1 MSRRRRVTPAREPR
15 PRWWWR
21 SILLGAIITTMVLGG
36 QWILHRS
43 FFAVQSI
50 VVTGNLHETRE
61 QVVAQA
67 GLTTQVAMIDLNE
80 ANISRR
86 LSLMPWV
93 ARAVVSRQ
101 WPHSVLVVIT
111 ERRPVAIAARGAT
124 YDLVAED
131 GVDLGPA
138 PRGTNLPVLFSSS
151 GQWPY
156 QGSAR
161 DLVTIA
167 ATLPRAFWAQVA
179 TISQRPASG
188 IRLTM
193 TTPVTFILG
202 PATDLPAKYEDVAS
216 VLAHEKLVAGDV
228 VDVTVPS
235 AVAISGP

>member
-1 MSRRRRVTPAREPR
+1 MNRPRPVVSTREPR

-21 SILLGAIITTMVLGG
+21 SILAGAIVTTLILGG
-36 QWILHRS
+36 QWVLHRS
-43 FFAVQSI
+43 FFNVQSI
-50 VVTGNLHETRE
+50 VVTGNVHETRE
-61 QVVAQA
+61 QVIAQA
-67 GLTTQVAMIDLNE
+67 GLTTHVAMIDVNE

-86 LSLMPWV
+86 LALMPWV

-101 WPHSVLVVIT
+101 WPHSLSVVIT
-111 ERRPVAIAARGAT
+111 ERRPVAIAARGPT
-124 YDLVAED
+124 YELVAED

-138 PRGTNLPVLFSSS
+138 PRGTNLPTLIASS

-156 QGSAR
+156 RGLAR
-161 DLVTIA
+161 DLVTVA
-167 ATLPRAFWAQVA
+167 ATLPRAFSAQVA

-202 PATDLPAKYEDVAS
+202 PATDLTAKYEDVAS